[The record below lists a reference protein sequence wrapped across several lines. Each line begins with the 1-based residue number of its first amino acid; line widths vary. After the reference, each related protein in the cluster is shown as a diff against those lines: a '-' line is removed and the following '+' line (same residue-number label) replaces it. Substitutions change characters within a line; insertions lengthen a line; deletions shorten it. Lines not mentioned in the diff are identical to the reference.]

1 LLTRESKTDVTR
13 NFKKGALETLMI
25 CKRLNIQKA
34 ILKSKSPSCGIGG
47 ITYDL
52 LKKNNIE
59 IIIEN

>member
-1 LLTRESKTDVTR
+1 
-13 NFKKGALETLMI
+13 MI